1 MTVIDGLPSD
11 WDQAPICKEGEGRGD
26 TLRSFGSAPFDY
38 AQGRQDKLCSGYA
51 PRATRAC
58 AAHRQTREA
67 LDDERTLTYN
77 EIQINSG

>member
-38 AQGRQDKLCSGYA
+38 AQGRQDKLCSGQA
-51 PRATRAC
+51 PRAPRAF
-58 AAHRQTREA
+58 AAKR
-67 LDDERTLTYN
+67 LDKPASYSYN
-77 EIQINSG
+77 IQDPIGSHLEK